1 MRDESMNG
9 MSRPR
14 FLKTIFYGKS
24 VYEDWKSVVFWAPTK
39 KRVTNSEEYY
49 RQYPC
54 HVSHLLRSLQNFMN
68 GVKINVG
75 EAINQL
81 QFSTNKDKSFYER
94 RNYEAEKDEGS
105 TNKTET
111 IPLID
116 LSSL

>member
-1 MRDESMNG
+1 
-9 MSRPR
+9 
-14 FLKTIFYGKS
+14 
-24 VYEDWKSVVFWAPTK
+24 
-39 KRVTNSEEYY
+39 
-49 RQYPC
+49 
-54 HVSHLLRSLQNFMN
+54 MN
-68 GVKINVG
+68 GVTINVG